1 MSLDY
6 SAIEDAIVVVLDADA
21 WLGTAVGNVAV
32 IEARVRENAFVDNE
46 PTYGLARD
54 TELPGIIVVAEPAR
68 REKVTYGEHDNFIPI
83 TIMAIVDN
91 LKRTTCHAAL
101 TTVVEQLERVIEKQV
116 TNAQAWGIAAAT
128 QIATIRTE
136 PVISRKGNN
145 YIGQAEITFEIL
157 KITSIEGV

>member
-1 MSLDY
+1 
-6 SAIEDAIVVVLDADA
+6 
-21 WLGTAVGNVAV
+21 
-32 IEARVRENAFVDNE
+32 
-46 PTYGLARD
+46 
-54 TELPGIIVVAEPAR
+54 
-68 REKVTYGEHDNFIPI
+68 
-83 TIMAIVDN
+83 MAIVDN